1 MITMTHTIKHHLT
14 DNIVM
19 AYAAGSLPEAF
30 NLLVATHVSMCD
42 ECRAM
47 VAAHEAVGGVV
58 LEEVPEVDL
67 GFDAL
72 EACFAK
78 IKTDPK
84 DLIELRPQPAK
95 SGSKPGLFPTPLHDY
110 VGGDLD
116 AVKWRKVGGGVK
128 QAILPT
134 SKDAS
139 VRLLFIPA
147 GCEVPDHGHNGT
159 EMTLVLQG
167 AFRDELARFA
177 TGDVEICD
185 SKLEHKPIAEDGED
199 CICLAAT
206 DAPLKFSGFLPRI
219 AQPFLRI

>member
-1 MITMTHTIKHHLT
+1 MTQTIKHHLT

-19 AYAAGSLPEAF
+19 AYAAGTLPEAF
-30 NLLVATHVSMCD
+30 NLVVATHVSMCD
-42 ECRAM
+42 DCRAL

-58 LEEVPEVDL
+58 LEDIREMDL
-67 GFDAL
+67 SDDAL
-72 EACFAK
+72 DACFAK
-78 IKTDPK
+78 IKAGPK
-84 DLIELRPQPAK
+84 DPIQVRAQPAK
-95 SGSKPGLFPTPLHDY
+95 RNSAPGVFPAPLQDY

-116 AVKWRKVGGGVK
+116 AVQWRKVGGGVK

-139 VRLLFIPA
+139 VRLLYIPA

-167 AFRDELARFA
+167 AFRDEFARFGA
-177 TGDVEICD
+177 GDVEICD
-185 SKLEHKPIAEDGED
+185 PNVEHTPIAEDGMD

-206 DAPLKFSGFLPRI
+206 DAPLKFTGFLPKI

>member
-1 MITMTHTIKHHLT
+1 MIMMTQTIKHHLT
-14 DNIVM
+14 DNIVT

-42 ECRAM
+42 ECRAT

-58 LEEVPEVDL
+58 LEDVREIDL
-67 GFDAL
+67 GVDAL
-72 EACFAK
+72 EACFAM
-78 IKTDPK
+78 IETGPK
-84 DLIELRPQPAK
+84 DPIKLRAQPT
-95 SGSKPGLFPTPLHDY
+95 KPNSESRLFPTPLHDY

-139 VRLLFIPA
+139 VRLLYIPA

-167 AFRDELARFA
+167 AFRDEFARFG

-185 SKLEHKPIAEDGED
+185 AQLEHKPIAEEGED

-206 DAPLKFSGFLPRI
+206 DAPLKFSGFLPKL